1 MHIDK
6 RLFQVMYTVDGC
18 VFKERSWCL
27 LVRGKGDIQVFECI
41 LNASNDRYTIIK
53 PVDNP
58 RDDV

>member
-18 VFKERSWCL
+18 VFKEH
-27 LVRGKGDIQVFECI
+27 VRGVCLSADIQVFECI

-58 RDDV
+58 RGRR